1 MYLSNICIADQLTK
15 GFQHFVR
22 SQFLGA
28 PDVIQM
34 DLYYLRLIQC
44 YGMLHLESFNI
55 CCFWVLQET
64 AITSGKYLV
73 NKLNID

>member
-34 DLYYLRLIQC
+34 DLYYLCLIQC
-44 YGMLHLESFNI
+44 YRMLHLESF
-55 CCFWVLQET
+55 
-64 AITSGKYLV
+64 
-73 NKLNID
+73 